1 MPLEQR
7 FQRHQH
13 RSLVV
18 DDQDVMVLRFHYFAL
33 LVLRT
38 CSGLQLLK
46 PRECLE
52 VQPHS
57 E

>member
-13 RSLVV
+13 RPLVV
-18 DDQDVMVLRFHYFAL
+18 DDQDVVVLRFHHFAL

-38 CSGLQLLK
+38 SSGLQLLK
-46 PRECLE
+46 P
-52 VQPHS
+52 
-57 E
+57 